1 MMVHIKVNKAL
12 REYLLGINGG
22 SDIIRPDYQSE
33 LWVVVKTRLRTVPSD
48 YKPFPPAPM
57 PDYIRI
63 ALPSGNHLDP
73 LYVMQVGAVI
83 ESNTL
88 FRNYLDEE
96 GQKQV
101 EAFLMKGFKKTF
113 RDYMTG
119 AVSCNTELA
128 IKEAIYRFCE
138 VHCLEM
144 EAITYEMLRKDW
156 YRYRNRTARGEPS
169 TDVKEQF

>member
-1 MMVHIKVNKAL
+1 MMAHIRVNRAL
-12 REYLLGINGG
+12 REYLIGINGG
-22 SDIIRPDYQSE
+22 SDIICPDYQSE
-33 LWVVVKTRLRTVPSD
+33 LWVAVKTRLRTVPSD
-48 YKPFPPAPM
+48 YKPFPPGPQ
-57 PDYIRI
+57 PDYVRI
-63 ALPSGNHLDP
+63 ALPSNNHLDP
-73 LYVMQVGAVI
+73 LYILQAGAVI

-88 FRNYLDEE
+88 FRNYLDEN
-96 GQKQV
+96 GQKQI
-101 EAFLMKGFKKTF
+101 EAFLMKSFKKTF

-156 YRYRNRTARGEPS
+156 YRYRNRVSRGEPS
-169 TDVKEQF
+169 TEVKEQF